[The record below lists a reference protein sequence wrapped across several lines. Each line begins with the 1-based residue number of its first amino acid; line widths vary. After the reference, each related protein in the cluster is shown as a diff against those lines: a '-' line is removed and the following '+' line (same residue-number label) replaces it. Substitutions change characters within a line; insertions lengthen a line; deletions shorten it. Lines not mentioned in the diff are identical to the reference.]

1 MFIFFLIWHGRCHLV
16 DLMVE
21 IDRILRPE
29 GTAVIRDTSD
39 VIDKVGKIARAIRW
53 RVEVHDAE
61 PESSSGEKIIVATK
75 QLWINSS
82 ASS

>member
-1 MFIFFLIWHGRCHLV
+1 
-16 DLMVE
+16 MVE